1 MPAADVSIRVVIVD
15 DHPMVRE
22 GLRRM
27 LDDAGIDVVGEAG
40 TAVDALRVVREL
52 TPDVVLLDVELS
64 DGDGLTALPELRRA
78 APQAS
83 VLIVTMHSERAL
95 LQRFSR
101 NLVQR
106 IVALAK
112 DMQIVIVSEREADQP
127 HR

>member
-40 TAVDALRVVREL
+40 TAVDALRVVRQL